1 MRKSY
6 IALSLVLS
14 QALCADTDLIADFG
28 NNSTSLNVTKPKNSQ
43 VQRDQSQQ
51 DLDQK
56 AVYGVDWSGGTSY
69 LNLKTN
75 DLTFSFKDD
84 SRTAQ
89 NLVLS
94 DGLTIRNN
102 VASSGESKTQAKIT
116 IAKDGSSLKT
126 LLIGQNSAPNNKIT
140 IGSDINLLLESFSDV
155 KVISNL
161 YLGIGSVFDVSNID
175 TFSNNGGIV
184 LEGSDST
191 LKVKDTLTNNGVI
204 MMKEGS
210 KITSIS
216 NLSITANSQDQKNG
230 SILIQGSAEIN
241 SGVKNLTITNQD
253 ITLQNLVSKQDGKIT
268 TTPSILA
275 LKSTNNSGTLTLGD
289 SNKEVSIT
297 GEIGNQ
303 DPSNISNSEIPQG
316 SEIGKLVIEG
326 FSAIDLKNANFKNIT
341 LESTSVSSL
350 DLNMG
355 KLSLENT
362 SIKLS
367 STSTLKNSD
376 TSNPSTIT
384 LKSHNSIS
392 VGDEGTLSI
401 TGNHSFSGEG
411 TLDFVG
417 KVINLGDSLNLST
430 TGLQGSVKIG
440 VSAKEKIATNNFTL
454 TDLTLQAIESQI
466 TNTSITLSNA
476 TLQGINHNAELSELN
491 ITKNGSNGSIKV
503 LNGQTATLEGSG
515 IVLNGQDMSLENSG
529 SGKTTLILKAG
540 SGGIT
545 FNGGENGSKIEGK
558 SSDMSKNLLFLQSSS
573 LITQGKVT
581 LENIV
586 VMSDRDVSIIGT
598 EAKDTNGSKGLFITQ
613 GSNSNASTLFIGNQ
627 ANGETRFYTLT
638 LASQGLE
645 ENQQAYVK
653 IDAGSANPSAV
664 DFRASSFIFQ
674 NQEIDLATSAS
685 GTKLRLFAY
694 GDGLIDAKFLE
705 MKQGNPSAQLSSS
718 GAFNFSNTTFSDGS
732 SSKVELYAGNGG
744 VHLLPINLTLKNVS
758 LDAKIIDDNGGNNFN
773 TLNLS
778 TKGSIN
784 ILGTS
789 TIEASKFV
797 YGDEQGIGV
806 DLLIG
811 NESTKG
817 SLVLKATS
825 GSEENFAIGGEIA
838 LDLRG
843 NGGASNVDIEIT
855 NGTAKKL
862 SDNTLG
868 LTFKGGGL
876 SIIGSNGNH
885 SSTYTFKAKTFKF
898 EELKEGDHTL
908 IASPFIKVQ
917 NAQLTLNGDS
927 SMSEIDVIGTTYL
940 LGDSAGSSETKLLAT
955 NNGNTSG
962 AQVTLKLHDIEATGK
977 ASIAENKLSFE
988 NSNIKVS
995 NSDNSQGLLLVDKT
1009 TSSNGNAISGT
1020 INSITLESGK
1030 LQIKQDSSQAE
1041 ITLRADALLTSS
1053 GISSLSIKSIKVAE
1067 SGLYS
1072 LKVNDGV
1079 FTLTE
1084 ESAGSGLGAITLGSE
1099 ETPLNGAGGIFEYK
1113 KNGGYNSLTF
1123 KDHLTSYGNSSIIA
1137 DTFTLNAKEDQ
1148 SNYALSSTGGMLTFQ
1163 AQQSTDPLE
1172 ITTDLTLKNGGF
1184 KYVDKEGQNAELRFG
1199 AKSSITSSGESVI
1212 EAKNLDIN
1220 GVNLTSTQGTLS
1232 LKGINSSTKVG
1243 KVSVGDAGV
1252 LRAQGGNSR
1261 LATLRVNDSIALSA
1275 SVPYITPSEPLGKGV
1290 FGQVV
1295 AESILFE
1302 SQDTS
1307 SLITLSLT
1315 QASQTSTMSDS
1326 LFALRE
1332 GGIILIDTNSGIKKK
1347 ISSAEYGNITLED
1360 VKSSLGAFS
1369 SISLTPYF
1377 KYGTDLQGKEIVEDL
1392 MLNLKV
1398 TQNDVTQLLESI
1410 KDPNKKA
1417 QMQSLLSSG
1426 NNALVIQSIMN
1437 SKDNPLKTGMA
1448 LYISNGNVEIVANT
1462 LEYVTGAFI
1471 GLNDSLYA
1479 SHKIANGLNMVKAIN
1494 VENRM
1499 VRAKNPY
1506 LAKLEV
1512 AKLLKRA
1519 IGVAYASND
1528 DEILLE
1534 EESGIKEG
1542 ELWVSFDGAMGFS
1555 KTLGNVSVYG
1565 FSGGYDTLLGEQK
1578 NYLLGFY
1585 FGYGYGAYSAN
1596 FTTNNSH
1603 NVSLG
1608 FYSRMSFENNE
1619 VDLIASQSIGLN
1631 TASIDYGATNSY
1643 VAQMLKQSIN
1653 YNFYTTNIEARYGY
1667 VFNVGEK
1674 ESPYYFRPFG
1684 GINFAMVINSEG
1696 RGDGEAAIGI
1706 NSLTTYQLGVNMGVE
1721 MRKYFGE
1728 NYIFLLPMLEKGLL
1742 NDGSGTKI
1750 GFVGSASIGYNL
1762 PYTVDTAMSVY
1773 LGGQGNVGE
1782 NIAISGGAGV
1792 KVGLQSKE
1800 VSTNWNVGIRYK
1812 F

>member
-75 DLTFSFKDD
+75 DLIFSFKDD
-84 SRTAQ
+84 SRQAQ

-140 IGSDINLLLESFSDV
+140 IGSDINLLFESFSDV

-161 YLGIGSVFDVSNID
+161 YLGAGSALDVSNID

-216 NLSITANSQDQKNG
+216 NLSIIANPQDQKNG
-230 SILIQGSAEIN
+230 SILIQGKAEIN
-241 SGVKNLTITNQD
+241 SGANPLTITNQD

-268 TTPSILA
+268 TTPSILT

-289 SNKEVSIT
+289 SNKGVNIT

-303 DPSNISNSEIPQG
+303 DPSNIPSSQIPQG
-316 SEIGKLVIEG
+316 SEIGKFVIEG
-326 FSAIDLKNANFKNIT
+326 FNAIDLKDANFKNIA
-341 LESTSVSSL
+341 LESASVSSL
-350 DLNMG
+350 DLKTG
-355 KLSLENT
+355 KLGLENT
-362 SIKLS
+362 SIQLAT
-367 STSTLKNSD
+367 TSTLKNSD

-384 LKSHNSIS
+384 LKNHNSIS

-401 TGNHSFSGEG
+401 TGNHSFLGEG

-417 KVINLGDSLNLST
+417 KVINLGDSLSLNA
-430 TGLQGSVKIG
+430 TGLQGLVKIG
-440 VSAKEKIATNNFTL
+440 VSAKEKVATNNFTL

-476 TLQGINHNAELSELN
+476 TLQGIDHNAELSELN
-491 ITKNGSNGSIKV
+491 IIKNGSNGSIKV
-503 LNGQTATLEGSG
+503 LNGKTATLEGSG
-515 IVLNGQDMSLENSG
+515 IVLSGQDMSLENSG

-545 FNGGENGSKIEGK
+545 FNGGESGSKIEGK
-558 SSDMSKNLLFLQSSS
+558 SSDMSKNLLYLQSSS

-653 IDAGSANPSAV
+653 IDAGSVNPSVV

-705 MKQGNPSAQLSSS
+705 MKQGSPIAQLSSS

-744 VHLLPINLTLKNVS
+744 VHLLPNNLTLKNVS
-758 LDAKIIDDNGGNNFN
+758 LDAKIIDDNGGNSLN
-773 TLNLS
+773 TLDLS
-778 TKGSIN
+778 SGSIN

-817 SLVLKATS
+817 SLVLKAAS
-825 GSEENFAIGGEIA
+825 GSEESFTIGGGIA

-843 NGGASNVDIEIT
+843 NGGASNVDIEIA

-876 SIIGSNGNH
+876 SIIGSNGNN

-898 EELKEGDHTL
+898 EELKEGDNTL

-917 NAQLTLNGDS
+917 NAQLTLNGAS
-927 SMSEIDVIGTTYL
+927 SMTEIDIVGTTYL
-940 LGDSAGSSETKLLAT
+940 LRDSAGSSETKLLAT

-962 AQVTLKLHDIEATGK
+962 AQVTLKLHDIEAIGK

-995 NSDNSQGLLLVDKT
+995 NSDSSQGLLLVDKT
-1009 TSSNGNAISGT
+1009 TSSNGNAISGN

-1053 GISSLSIKSIKVAE
+1053 GISSLGIKSIKVAE

-1084 ESAGSGLGAITLGSE
+1084 ESAGSSLGAITLGNEQTSS
-1099 ETPLNGAGGIFEYK
+1099 NSAGGIFEYK
-1113 KNGGYNSLTF
+1113 KNGDYNSLTF
-1123 KDHLTSYGNSSIIA
+1123 RDNLTSYGNSSIIA
-1137 DTFTLNAKEDQ
+1137 QSFTLQAKDQ
-1148 SNYALSSTGGMLTFQ
+1148 DQGNYALSSTGGILTFQ

-1479 SHKIANGLNMVKAIN
+1479 SHKIADGLNMVKAIN

-1667 VFNVGEK
+1667 VFNIGEK